1 MSFSDIPVFSPFK
14 KIPMALQEDMHQMS
28 LAFVNGQLQP
38 FLKLI
43 NNRVTNNLEV
53 EFPDDNKR
61 KRIVAN
67 TGDVII
73 HYLSTEL
80 S

>member
-1 MSFSDIPVFSPFK
+1 
-14 KIPMALQEDMHQMS
+14 